1 MLDLGLTILC
11 GFLGGLALHRLKVP
25 GGMMLGSVIAVA
37 FLNIQTSHVYMP
49 GVFRTIAQIIAG
61 AYIGMSVNRKDAG
74 RIKALLKPTI
84 FLLTSLFLTNLV
96 IGYLMYLVS
105 PMDLLTAL
113 LAAVPGGIS
122 DTPLIAADMGAD
134 VAKVTVLQ
142 FMRLIA
148 GIGLIPI
155 IVKLIDAR
163 EVTREGRTISLDM
176 KTIEKPPAVTK
187 SLLLALS
194 VAMVFG
200 LIGSVMGIP
209 AGALLLSMV
218 SVVGLKMIPLDVT
231 MPIWFKRVA
240 QLFSGA
246 YIGSRFGMGDVLQLR
261 FLVFP
266 AIILVVGNI
275 LACFVIGYLIH
286 TRFRMS
292 LQQAMLSSS
301 PAGASDMAL
310 IASDLG
316 IVGADVAIIQVLRL
330 VGAVAIFPQLIYLLV
345 HSVRK

>member
-1 MLDLGLTILC
+1 MFNLGLTILC

-37 FLNIQTSHVYMP
+37 FLNIQTSHVFMP
-49 GVFRTIAQIIAG
+49 GAFRTIAQIIAG
-61 AYIGMSVNRKDAG
+61 AYIGMTVNKRDVG
-74 RIKALLKPTI
+74 RIKVLLKPTL

-134 VAKVTVLQ
+134 VGKVTVLQ
-142 FMRLIA
+142 FMRLIS
-148 GIGLIPI
+148 GIGLIPV

-163 EVTREGRTISLDM
+163 DVRREGRLISSDM
-176 KTIEKPPAVTK
+176 KISEKPPAVTK
-187 SLLLALS
+187 SLLLALA
-194 VAMVFG
+194 VALASG
-200 LIGSVMGIP
+200 LVGSALGIP
-209 AGALLLSMV
+209 AGALLFSMV

-231 MPIWFKRVA
+231 MPIWFKRIA

-246 YIGSRFGMGDVLQLR
+246 YIGSQFGMGDVLELR
-261 FLVFP
+261 YLVFP

-286 TRFRMS
+286 SRFKMS

-316 IVGADVAIIQVLRL
+316 IAGADVAIIQVLRL
-330 VGAVAIFPQLIYLLV
+330 VGAVSIFPQLIFILV
-345 HSVRK
+345 KAVS

>member
-1 MLDLGLTILC
+1 MFNLGLTILC

-37 FLNIQTSHVYMP
+37 FLNIQTTHVFMP
-49 GVFRTIAQIIAG
+49 GAFRTIAQIIAG
-61 AYIGMSVNRKDAG
+61 AYIGMTVNKRDVG
-74 RIKALLKPTI
+74 RIKVLLKPTL

-134 VAKVTVLQ
+134 VGKVTVLQ
-142 FMRLIA
+142 FMRLIS
-148 GIGLIPI
+148 GIGLIPV

-163 EVTREGRTISLDM
+163 DVRREGRLISSDM
-176 KTIEKPPAVTK
+176 KISEKPPAVTK
-187 SLLLALS
+187 SLLLALA
-194 VAMVFG
+194 VALASG
-200 LIGSVMGIP
+200 LVGSALGIP
-209 AGALLLSMV
+209 AGALLFSMV

-231 MPIWFKRVA
+231 MPIWFKRIA

-246 YIGSRFGMGDVLQLR
+246 YIGSQFGMGDVLELR
-261 FLVFP
+261 YLVFP

-286 TRFRMS
+286 SRFKMS

-316 IVGADVAIIQVLRL
+316 IAGADVAIIQVLRL
-330 VGAVAIFPQLIYLLV
+330 VGAVSIFPQLIFILV
-345 HSVRK
+345 KAVS

>member
-1 MLDLGLTILC
+1 MT
-11 GFLGGLALHRLKVP
+11 
-25 GGMMLGSVIAVA
+25 
-37 FLNIQTSHVYMP
+37 
-49 GVFRTIAQIIAG
+49 
-61 AYIGMSVNRKDAG
+61 VNKRDVG
-74 RIKALLKPTI
+74 RIKVLLKPTL

-134 VAKVTVLQ
+134 VGKVTVLQ
-142 FMRLIA
+142 FMRLIS
-148 GIGLIPI
+148 GIGLIPV

-163 EVTREGRTISLDM
+163 DVKSEERLISSDM
-176 KTIEKPPAVTK
+176 KISEKPPAVTK

-194 VAMVFG
+194 VALVSG
-200 LIGSVMGIP
+200 LVGSALGIP
-209 AGALLLSMV
+209 A
-218 SVVGLKMIPLDVT
+218 
-231 MPIWFKRVA
+231 
-240 QLFSGA
+240 GA
-246 YIGSRFGMGDVLQLR
+246 YIGSRFGMSDVLELR
-261 FLVFP
+261 YLVVP

-275 LACFVIGYLIH
+275 LACFVIGYFIH
-286 TRFRMS
+286 SRFRMS

-316 IVGADVAIIQVLRL
+316 IAGADVAIIQVLRL
-330 VGAVAIFPQLIYLLV
+330 VGAVSIFPQLIYILV
-345 HSVRK
+345 KAVS

>member
-1 MLDLGLTILC
+1 MFNLGLTILC

-37 FLNIQTSHVYMP
+37 FLNIQTSHVFMP
-49 GVFRTIAQIIAG
+49 GAFRTLAQIIAG
-61 AYIGMSVNRKDAG
+61 AYIGMTVNKKDVR
-74 RIKALLKPTI
+74 RIKVLLKPTI

-134 VAKVTVLQ
+134 VGKVTVLQ
-142 FMRLIA
+142 FMRLIS
-148 GIGLIPI
+148 GIGLIPV

-163 EVTREGRTISLDM
+163 DVKSEGRLISSDM
-176 KTIEKPPAVTK
+176 KISEKPPAVTK

-194 VAMVFG
+194 VALVSG
-200 LIGSVMGIP
+200 LAGSALGIP

-231 MPIWFKRVA
+231 MPIWFKRIA

-246 YIGSRFGMGDVLQLR
+246 YIGSRFGMSDVLELR
-261 FLVFP
+261 YLVFP

-286 TRFRMS
+286 SRFRMS

-316 IVGADVAIIQVLRL
+316 IAGADVAIIQVLRL
-330 VGAVAIFPQLIYLLV
+330 VGAVSIFPQLIYLLV
-345 HSVRK
+345 KAIS

>member
-1 MLDLGLTILC
+1 MLDLGLTIFC

-49 GVFRTIAQIIAG
+49 GTFRTLAQIIAG
-61 AYIGMSVNRKDAG
+61 AYIGMTVNRRDVG
-74 RIKALLKPTI
+74 RIKELLKPTI

-96 IGYLMYLVS
+96 IGYLMHLTS
-105 PMDLLTAL
+105 PMDLLTSF

-142 FMRLIA
+142 FMRLIT
-148 GIGLIPI
+148 GIGLIPV
-155 IVKLIDAR
+155 IVKVIDAY
-163 EVTREGRTISLDM
+163 EVKGEGRMVSVDM
-176 KTIEKPPAVTK
+176 KICEKPPAVTK
-187 SLLLALS
+187 NLILALS
-194 VAMVFG
+194 VALVSG
-200 LIGSVMGIP
+200 LLGSVLGIP
-209 AGALLLSMV
+209 AGALLLSMA

-231 MPIWFKRVA
+231 MPIWFKRIA

-246 YIGSRFGMGDVLQLR
+246 YIGSQFGMRDVLELR
-261 FLVFP
+261 Y
-266 AIILVVGNI
+266 LVVPALILIAGNI
-275 LACFVIGYLIH
+275 LACFVIGSLIH
-286 TRFRMS
+286 SRFRMS

-316 IVGADVAIIQVLRL
+316 ISGPDVAIIQVLRL
-330 VGAVAIFPQLIYLLV
+330 VGAVSIFPQLIYLLV
-345 HSVRK
+345 RMVS

>member
-1 MLDLGLTILC
+1 MIDLGLTIFC

-37 FLNIQTSHVYMP
+37 FLNIQTSHVFMP
-49 GVFRTIAQIIAG
+49 GAFRTIAQIIAG
-61 AYIGMSVNRKDAG
+61 AYIGMSVDKGDVA
-74 RIKALLKPTI
+74 RIKVLLKPTLV
-84 FLLTSLFLTNLV
+84 LLTGLFAANLA

-142 FMRLIA
+142 FMRLIS
-148 GIGLIPI
+148 GIGLIPL
-155 IVKLIDAR
+155 IVKLIDDR
-163 EVTREGRTISLDM
+163 EVRDEGRIISSDM
-176 KTIEKPPAVTK
+176 RISEKPPAITK
-187 SLLLALS
+187 NLLLALS
-194 VAMVFG
+194 VALFSG
-200 LIGSVMGIP
+200 LVGSALGIP
-209 AGALLLSMV
+209 AGALLFSLV
-218 SVVGLKMIPLDVT
+218 SVVGLKMIPLDVA
-231 MPIWFKRVA
+231 MPIWFKRIA

-246 YIGSRFGMGDVLQLR
+246 YIGSQFGMGDVLELR
-261 FLVFP
+261 YLVFP
-266 AIILVVGNI
+266 AMILVAGNI
-275 LACFVIGYLIH
+275 LACFAIGYFIH
-286 TRFRMS
+286 SRFRMS
-292 LQQAMLSSS
+292 LQQAMLSAS

-330 VGAVAIFPQLIYLLV
+330 VGAVSIFPQLIYLLV
-345 HSVRK
+345 NFVER